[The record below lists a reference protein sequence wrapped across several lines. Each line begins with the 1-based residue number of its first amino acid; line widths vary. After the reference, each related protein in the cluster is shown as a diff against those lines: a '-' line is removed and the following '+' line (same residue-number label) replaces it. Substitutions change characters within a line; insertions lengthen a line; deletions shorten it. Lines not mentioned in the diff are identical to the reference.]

1 MRVFFW
7 FLAVMATAIGLAIAA
22 RFNPGNV
29 VLFYPPYRVDLSLNL
44 FLFLGG
50 VLFVLFYLIVRT
62 FRNMLKMPAKV
73 AQYRQKKREN
83 EGNKALRDA
92 LKSLFEGRFGQAE
105 KAALRAA
112 ELPENAA
119 LAALIG
125 SRAAHSLGQKARR
138 ESWMA
143 RLAGDASFKLA
154 RLMTVIELLVD
165 DHRPEEALD
174 AVNELNRSGMRHIH
188 ALHWALKAN
197 QQAKNWREVLR
208 LVKILDKRSALHPA
222 LAVRLRELAYKDLL
236 DDASLDAEAL
246 GRVWVGIAT
255 EDRQK
260 PFVAWRAAHAFNQR
274 GMHQEATS
282 VLEKAVS
289 LEWDGRLIREYREA
303 AGTEGSSL
311 LLAQIETC
319 EDWIKRRPLDPEL
332 ALTLGSLCLRQ
343 KLWGKAQRHLEQAL
357 SDASDAAM
365 VREAHLKLA
374 QLHEALQ
381 QGEAAAHHYR
391 QCALANLL

>member
-44 FLFLGG
+44 FLFLAG
-50 VLFVLFYLIVRT
+50 VLFVLFYLLVRT
-62 FRNMLKMPAKV
+62 FRNVLKMPTKV

-138 ESWMA
+138 ENWMA
-143 RLAGDASFKLA
+143 RLAGDASYKLA

-165 DHRPEEALD
+165 DHRPEDALD

-222 LAVRLRELAYKDLL
+222 LAARLRELAYKDLL
-236 DDASLDAEAL
+236 DDTSLDAEAL
-246 GRVWVGIAT
+246 GRVWVSIAS

-289 LEWDGRLIREYREA
+289 LEWDDRLIREYREA
-303 AGTEGSSL
+303 AGIEGSPL

-319 EDWIKRRPLDPEL
+319 EDWIKQRPLDPEL

-357 SDASDAAM
+357 SDATDPAM

-391 QCALANLL
+391 QCALASLL

>member
-1 MRVFFW
+1 MRFLFW
-7 FLAVMATAIGLAIAA
+7 FLALLATSIGLAIAA

-44 FLFLGG
+44 FLVLL
-50 VLFVLFYLIVRT
+50 VTLFVLLYMIIRT

-73 AQYRQKKREN
+73 AQYRLRKREL

-105 KAALRAA
+105 KAALRAGELA
-112 ELPENAA
+112 ENSQ

-125 SRAAHSLGQKARR
+125 SRAAHSLGEKQRR
-138 ESWMA
+138 ENWLA
-143 RLAGDASFKLA
+143 RLSDDPSYKVA

-165 DHRPEEALD
+165 DHKPEQALD
-174 AVNELNRSGMRHIH
+174 AVFELNRSGIRHIH

-197 QQAKNWREVLR
+197 QQAKNWGEVLR
-208 LVKILDKRSALHPA
+208 LVKQLDKRHALHPI
-222 LAVRLRELAYKDLL
+222 LSKRLRELAYQDLL
-236 DDASLDAEAL
+236 GDTTHDAEAL
-246 GRVWVGIAT
+246 RRVWQTIPN
-255 EDRQK
+255 EERLQ
-260 PFVAWRAAHAFNQR
+260 PFVAWCAAKAFNQR
-274 GMHQEATS
+274 GIHDEAAHIVER
-282 VLEKAVS
+282 VLQQ
-289 LEWDGRLIREYREA
+289 EWDERLVRVYRES
-303 AGTEGSSL
+303 AGAEGTPV
-311 LLAQIETC
+311 LLAQIENC
-319 EDWIKRRPLDPEL
+319 EAWLKQRPTDPEL

-357 SDASDAAM
+357 SDASEAPM

-391 QCALANLL
+391 QCALADLL